1 MCAGSSVVVVYVLHT
16 AVGGDDL
23 QNWEKRLLFC
33 SSYSVLPFFVEAS
46 HIYPEEGEILWDKYL
61 MQRGFDI
68 SLNVFVCHVQV
79 GRYSLFIHNLKK
91 T

>member
-16 AVGGDDL
+16 AVGGDEL

-46 HIYPEEGEILWDKYL
+46 HIYPEEGEINSLGQIYL
-61 MQRGFDI
+61 PICKGDLIF
-68 SLNVFVCHVQV
+68 L
-79 GRYSLFIHNLKK
+79 
-91 T
+91 